1 MKKGITTIL
10 LTIFV
15 FSGVIIAQKRWGF
28 YAGMNFSQ
36 APIYGNSYL
45 QKANTE
51 FKNLDE
57 LEPYF
62 GVPKSDKGFMH
73 KHLALWRVI
82 KNLRKMSYKAEVG
95 VISFGYKEERDMPTS
110 FAAYPFYPLPLG
122 PTRLEYTFYS
132 HYMYVG
138 PVAGYRFTNKLEGE
152 LGFLYWF
159 QSDGF
164 VNLTSNFT
172 SEAYVQKTD
181 GSSSGIKFTNIRNPD
196 SRSGG
201 LMSRIGLSYN
211 FEPSLR
217 LHLLY
222 NQFITPAN
230 KRTEWGRI
238 YHRSLGIGLSY
249 EFGKKIKNTK

>member
-1 MKKGITTIL
+1 
-10 LTIFV
+10 
-15 FSGVIIAQKRWGF
+15 
-28 YAGMNFSQ
+28 
-36 APIYGNSYL
+36 
-45 QKANTE
+45 
-51 FKNLDE
+51 
-57 LEPYF
+57 
-62 GVPKSDKGFMH
+62 
-73 KHLALWRVI
+73 
-82 KNLRKMSYKAEVG
+82 
-95 VISFGYKEERDMPTS
+95 MPTS
-110 FAAYPFYPLPLG
+110 FAAYPFYLLPLG

-138 PVAGYRFTNKLEGE
+138 PVAGYRFTNKLEGD

-172 SEAYVQKTD
+172 SEAYVQKPD
-181 GSSSGIKFTNIRNPD
+181 GSSSGIKFTKIRNPD
-196 SRSGG
+196 SRPGG
-201 LMSRIGLSYN
+201 LMSRICLSYN
-211 FEPSLR
+211 FEPNLR
-217 LHLLY
+217 IHLLY